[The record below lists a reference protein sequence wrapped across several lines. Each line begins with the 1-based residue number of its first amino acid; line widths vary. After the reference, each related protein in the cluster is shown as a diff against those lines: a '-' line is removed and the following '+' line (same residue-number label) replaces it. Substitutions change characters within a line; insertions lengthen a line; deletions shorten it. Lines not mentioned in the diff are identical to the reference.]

1 MAERAGS
8 MSDDAG
14 EATKATTWR
23 GPAGT
28 VIILMAIGLA
38 AGLTLRMPTLLEAND
53 ISRWCTVWA
62 LLERGTYSI
71 DDCPWQS
78 RTQDKVMRRDP
89 WWTGENSGKPGETV
103 EPPKRFYSSKPPMM
117 PTLIAGMIY
126 PARQLIGK
134 PIDHE
139 TETPRIARNV
149 RVDDPAAP
157 GGARVEL
164 QTPEPHKWSLH
175 VAYLKPV
182 LIVLNVLPLG
192 LMLVRY
198 RRYLDSGEHAD
209 WPWLAS
215 LAAFS
220 FGTYLTVFTS
230 TLNNH
235 LVAAWA
241 AFFAFFAMIRAV
253 NDDSESRRPYLTA
266 GFFAAF
272 CACNE
277 LPAASLAALLGLI
290 LLVKS
295 PKLTLTAFVPA
306 AAIPVAVFFVCQYAA
321 LGTWIPAYAEFGGE
335 AYEYPG
341 SYWTTPLDL
350 DYFDKHPEP
359 RSVYVGHML
368 VGHHGVFSL
377 SPIFLFAM
385 AGMAARMGERKGRAL
400 GLVVATAAIVALGLA
415 WRLRKD
421 GAIDPAKLDWML
433 WLVPIWPLFLIP
445 NPVSQENRNRGLLV
459 AAWATFVLS
468 LVVIGFYG
476 YKTNNYGGSTQGLRW
491 LFWLIPLW
499 VTFLPD
505 GFRGGANCLT
515 QRRLGYLALGL
526 SFLSVGYGIRSPWT
540 HPWILDALDRL
551 GWYVLVR

>member
-1 MAERAGS
+1 
-8 MSDDAG
+8 MSETAG
-14 EATKATTWR
+14 ENDNPANWR
-23 GPAGT
+23 VPAGT
-28 VIILMAIGLA
+28 VIVLMAVGLS

-62 LLERGTYSI
+62 LVERGTYSI

-78 RTQDKVMRRDP
+78 RTQDKVFRRDP
-89 WWTGENSGKPGETV
+89 WQTGEGSGKPGETA
-103 EPPKRFYSSKPPMM
+103 EPPKRFYSSKPPML
-117 PTLIAGMIY
+117 PTLIAGMLY
-126 PARQLIGK
+126 PFRQIAGK
-134 PIDHE
+134 PIDYE
-139 TETPRIARNV
+139 TATPRIARNV
-149 RVDDPAAP
+149 RVEDAAAP
-157 GGARVEL
+157 GGSRVEL
-164 QTPEPHKWSLH
+164 QTPDPHKWSLH
-175 VAYLKPV
+175 VVYLKPV

-198 RRYLDSGEHAD
+198 RRFLDAGGHAD

-215 LAAFS
+215 LAGFA
-220 FGTYLTVFTS
+220 FGTYLTVFAS

-235 LVAAWA
+235 LVAAWS
-241 AFFAFFAMIRAV
+241 AFFAFSAMIRAV
-253 NDDSESRRPYLTA
+253 NDDSESRLPFLAA
-266 GFFAAF
+266 GFFSSF

-277 LPAASLAALLGLI
+277 LPAASLTALVGLV

-295 PKLTLTAFVPA
+295 PRGALTAFVPA
-306 AAIPVAVFFVCQYAA
+306 AAIPAAVFFACQYAA
-321 LGTWIPAYAEFGGE
+321 LGTWVPAYAEFGGE

-359 RSVYVGHML
+359 RSVYLTHML

-377 SPIFLFAM
+377 SPIFVFAM
-385 AGMAARMGERKGRAL
+385 VGMAARMGGRKGRAL
-400 GLVVATAAIVALGLA
+400 GLAVATAAVVAIGIL
-415 WRLRKD
+415 WRIRKD
-421 GAIDPAKLDWML
+421 GAIDLAKMDWAL
-433 WLVPIWPLFLIP
+433 WLVPLWPLLLLP
-445 NPVSQENRNRGLLV
+445 RPARDEGRNRGLCV
-459 AAWATFVLS
+459 GAWATFVLS

-515 QRRLGYLALGL
+515 QRRLGYLALAM
-526 SFLSVGYGIRSPWT
+526 SFVSVGYGIRSPWT